1 MNPKITFNYENKSI
15 NTNYEVCLKNV
26 NNMLL
31 IEITK
36 NNNNKFKYFTI
47 YDNIEECLDDIID
60 GINTNRSIIS
70 ENNYGLILEIP
81 LFNKKYK
88 SITFLLDKKSKSEII
103 KEQTILIEKLEKENI
118 ELKTEIEKLKKDD
131 IKLGDQEGNKN
142 ITINIKIRS
151 IGTKTYNFKTDDTI
165 KFMIQSVK
173 KDYKI
178 LKNIELRYNN
188 LLIDNYF
195 LTFKE
200 CKIVDNSTIDFINYE
215 IGGKYF
221 IKTLTG
227 KTITLELEETDT
239 IYNVKQKIYDKEGI
253 QPGDQRLVYTA
264 KQLED
269 NRTIKYYNIWNEST
283 IHLIIKLR

>member
-88 SITFLLDKKSKSEII
+88 SITFLLDKKSKSEI
-103 KEQTILIEKLEKENI
+103 
-118 ELKTEIEKLKKDD
+118 
-131 IKLGDQEGNKN
+131 
-142 ITINIKIRS
+142 
-151 IGTKTYNFKTDDTI
+151 TY
-165 KFMIQSVK
+165 
-173 KDYKI
+173 
-178 LKNIELRYNN
+178 L
-188 LLIDNYF
+188 
-195 LTFKE
+195 
-200 CKIVDNSTIDFINYE
+200 
-215 IGGKYF
+215 
-221 IKTLTG
+221 
-227 KTITLELEETDT
+227 
-239 IYNVKQKIYDKEGI
+239 QK
-253 QPGDQRLVYTA
+253 
-264 KQLED
+264 
-269 NRTIKYYNIWNEST
+269 
-283 IHLIIKLR
+283 

>member
-1 MNPKITFNYENKSI
+1 M
-15 NTNYEVCLKNV
+15 V
-26 NNMLL
+26 
-31 IEITK
+31 
-36 NNNNKFKYFTI
+36 
-47 YDNIEECLDDIID
+47 
-60 GINTNRSIIS
+60 
-70 ENNYGLILEIP
+70 
-81 LFNKKYK
+81 
-88 SITFLLDKKSKSEII
+88 I

-200 CKIVDNSTIDFINYE
+200 CKIVDNSTIDFIHYE

-264 KQLED
+264 KLLED